1 MHLLNADSADATLSQ
16 RTTHLYRLNIRFL
29 GQMSST
35 NYGSNRAIK
44 ALTSLECEGD
54 ALIQPN
60 ATKLSVRD
68 RGADGN
74 SSVSA
79 GQRGTP
85 TTALESMNIFGHID
99 SMENAFD
106 WFQLP
111 LNEQLFFDDVIE
123 STLWEDVC
131 ESHDPMGG
139 LPPLHGSL

>member
-1 MHLLNADSADATLSQ
+1 MHLLNANSADATLSQ
-16 RTTHLYRLNIRFL
+16 RTTHLYRLNLRFL

-44 ALTSLECEGD
+44 ALTSLECEGGTS
-54 ALIQPN
+54 IQPD
-60 ATKLSVRD
+60 ATKPSVRN

-111 LNEQLFFDDVIE
+111 LNEQLLFDDVIE
-123 STLWEDVC
+123 SSLWEEVC
-131 ESHDPMGG
+131 ESNDPVGSI
-139 LPPLHGSL
+139 PPLHGNL